1 MDRARGGRS
10 VSPRVHAQII
20 SCPVP
25 TATPLAYARPPP
37 RRSGGGGGS
46 NLMCVTERARAS
58 PVGASPESGELRV
71 RLSLTSVITSACGF
85 ICYIRYCHH
94 AIMNLVLCLQSSL
107 RPLRLGRAGSN
118 GPGHV
123 PAYASLAKLT
133 SVHDPASEFTI
144 RSRSLLRV
152 RGRAFSIRRCGFL
165 LVRGPRLLAPFGLL
179 RLALLP
185 ARPLRPPL
193 SLELLAPCPLSL
205 PPSASLSLGSSLV
218 GDTLPVTLVSRLLLV
233 AHQHRSLSAT
243 RHGWARQLED
253 GHRCS
258 CRCLDEKVAP
268 AATIALV
275 DAAHRDPQRRYE
287 WQQREEQ
294 EEAARHLGSR
304 VAGGRRTRDLIPEIE
319 HSRRAVILRIGYTP
333 NLNADKIQY
342 RLHSGMHN
350 GARPLAQVV
359 AHAFDL
365 EFLHQPFRIFILPT
379 KWTSSRRCLEA

>member
-58 PVGASPESGELRV
+58 PVGASPESGEPERVTV

-152 RGRAFSIRRCGFL
+152 RGRAFSISRCGFL

-275 DAAHRDPQRRYE
+275 DAAHWQPQRRYE
-287 WQQREEQ
+287 WQHRKREQQ

-319 HSRRAVILRIGYTP
+319 HSRRAVIL
-333 NLNADKIQY
+333 QY
-342 RLHSGMHN
+342 RLHPKSQRGQDTVSVTLRD
-350 GARPLAQVV
+350 AQPVLALSHKCRACIV
-359 AHAFDL
+359 AFDR
-365 EFLHQPFRIFILPT
+365 PRI
-379 KWTSSRRCLEA
+379 SSSAVPHL